1 MSPNAPTDHAKTAR
15 FQPFLDPAV
24 QIALQHLL
32 TAVSDVAIRNN
43 LTPVCL
49 ILAASAKTKR
59 EIGIDTLICGEAP
72 ADLVAAMADRISDT
86 AANTTGQSQ
95 VNDLPRPN

>member
-1 MSPNAPTDHAKTAR
+1 MPSHAKSAK

-49 ILAASAKTKR
+49 ILAASAAKAR

-72 ADLVAAMADRISDT
+72 ADLVAAMADRIADT
-86 AANTTGQSQ
+86 AINSTGQSQ
-95 VNDLPRPN
+95 TIDLPRPN